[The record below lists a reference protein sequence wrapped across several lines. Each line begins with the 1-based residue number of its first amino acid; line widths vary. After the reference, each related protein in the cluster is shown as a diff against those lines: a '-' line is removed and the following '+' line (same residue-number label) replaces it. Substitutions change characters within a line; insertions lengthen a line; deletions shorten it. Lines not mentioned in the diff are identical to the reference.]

1 MGKLGI
7 PSIIRLED
15 YKEEDREMMEKLA
28 GALNP
33 FMEDVYRQLNGN
45 LNTDNLTRQIGNVD
59 VRMNAAGVVV
69 NSPQIKLRLKARV
82 SGIQVISAQNLTN
95 STTYPTTA
103 PFISYTISG
112 DLVTI
117 KNITGL
123 QASSEYRLV
132 VEIIGN

>member
-7 PSIIRLED
+7 PSTIRLED

-59 VRMNAAGVVV
+59 VRMSAAGVVV

-95 STTYPTTA
+95 ATTYPTTA
-103 PFISYTISG
+103 PFISYTVSG

>member
-1 MGKLGI
+1 MGKLNI
-7 PSIIRLED
+7 PSTIRLED

-59 VRMNAAGVVV
+59 VRMNAAGAVV
-69 NSPQIKLRLKARV
+69 NQPQIKLRLKARV

-95 STTYPTTA
+95 AATYPTTA

>member
-1 MGKLGI
+1 MGKLAI
-7 PSIIRLED
+7 PSTIRLED

-69 NSPQIKLRLKARV
+69 NQPQIKLRLKARV

-95 STTYPTTA
+95 ATTYPTTA